1 MNEVGQDKLIES
13 MIPFYHSRVLSFAN
27 KTEKASIKEAEEY
40 LENVTR
46 VFEKEKYYLVQRWD
60 TSVKRL
66 GHKLFNH
73 N

>member
-1 MNEVGQDKLIES
+1 MNEVDNDKLIES

-27 KTEKASIKEAEEY
+27 KTEKSSIKEAEEY

-60 TSVKRL
+60 TAVKRL
-66 GHKLFNH
+66 GSKLFK
-73 N
+73 